1 MTIAHNSSKQSKT
14 RIIACGMIAREVL
27 AINEQLGDVID
38 LQCLPAEYH
47 FNPEKIAPALD
58 HAIIVAKDQGFEN
71 IFIGYADCGSTG
83 AIDKVCNLH
92 NVNRVDGPHCFAFY
106 MGNEKFAQ
114 QDGDYVTTFFI
125 TDFLAR
131 HFEAFLIKPLGLD
144 KHPELKE
151 VYFGNYTRALYLAQS
166 KDIELEKQAKLG
178 AAFLGLD
185 YQKQYTGFGDLTPA
199 LKQATASKV

>member
-1 MTIAHNSSKQSKT
+1 MTVANNTTKQSKT
-14 RIIACGMIAREVL
+14 RIIACGMIAREIL
-27 AINEQLGDVID
+27 AINNQLGDVID

-47 FNPEKIAPALD
+47 FSPEKIAPALD
-58 HAIIVAKDQGFEN
+58 TAIAEAKAEGFEN

-83 AIDKVCNLH
+83 AIDKICDQHGVS
-92 NVNRVDGPHCFAFY
+92 RVEGPHCFAFY
-106 MGNEKFAQ
+106 MGNEEFQKR
-114 QDGDYVTTFFI
+114 DGEFVTTFFI

-166 KDIELEKQAKLG
+166 NDLELEKQAKLG
-178 AAFLGLD
+178 AAFLGLN
-185 YQKQYTGFGDLTPA
+185 YEKQYTGFGDLTPA
-199 LKQATASKV
+199 LKKATAAK

>member
-1 MTIAHNSSKQSKT
+1 MTIANNTNTQSKT

-38 LQCLPAEYH
+38 LQCLPADYH
-47 FNPEKIAPALD
+47 FSPDKIAPALD
-58 HAIIVAKDQGFEN
+58 VAISEAKAEGFKN

-83 AIDKVCNLH
+83 EIDKTCAMH
-92 NVNRVDGPHCFAFY
+92 NVQRIQGPHCFAFY
-106 MGNEKFAQ
+106 MGNENFEQ
-114 QDGDYVTTFFI
+114 QDGEFVTTFFI

-131 HFEAFLIKPLGLD
+131 HFETFLIKPLGLD
-144 KHPELKE
+144 THPELKE

-166 KDIELEKQAKLG
+166 NDLELEKQAKLG

-185 YQKQYTGFGDLTPA
+185 YQKQYTGFGDLAPA
-199 LKQATASKV
+199 LKQATAS

>member
-1 MTIAHNSSKQSKT
+1 MTIVNNITNQSKT

-27 AINEQLGDVID
+27 AINAQLGDVID

-47 FNPEKIAPALD
+47 FSPQKIAPALD
-58 HAIIVAKDQGFEN
+58 LAITQAKAEGFKN

-83 AIDKVCNLH
+83 AIDKICDHHQVS
-92 NVNRVDGPHCFAFY
+92 RVDGPHCFAFY
-106 MGNEKFAQ
+106 MGNVNFKE
-114 QDGDYVTTFFI
+114 QDGDFVTTFFI

-131 HFEAFLIKPLGLD
+131 NFETFLIKPLGLD

-166 KDIELEKQAKLG
+166 NDLELEKQAKLG

-185 YQKQYTGFGDLTPA
+185 YQKQYTGFGDLAPA
-199 LKQATASKV
+199 LKQATASK

>member
-1 MTIAHNSSKQSKT
+1 MTVVNNTTKQSKT

-27 AINEQLGDVID
+27 AINKQLGDVVD

-47 FNPEKIAPALD
+47 FSPEKIAPALD
-58 HAIIVAKDQGFEN
+58 VAITEAKADGFEN

-83 AIDKVCNLH
+83 AIDKICDQH
-92 NVNRVDGPHCFAFY
+92 NVKRIEGPHCFAFY
-106 MGNEKFAQ
+106 MGNKKFKEN
-114 QDGDYVTTFFI
+114 DGDYVTTFFI

-166 KDIELEKQAKLG
+166 NDLELEKQAKLG

-185 YQKQYTGFGDLTPA
+185 YQKQYTGLGDLTPA
-199 LKQATASKV
+199 LIKATASK